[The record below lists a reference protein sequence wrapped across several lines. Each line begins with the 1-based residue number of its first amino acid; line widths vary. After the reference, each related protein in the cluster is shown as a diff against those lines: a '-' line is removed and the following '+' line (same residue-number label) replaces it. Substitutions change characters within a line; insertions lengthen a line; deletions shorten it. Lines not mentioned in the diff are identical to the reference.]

1 MFFTAY
7 TRAIQ
12 ALSTI
17 FLPIVCKVRRCGQV
31 GVNSV
36 NRAVERID
44 LEILLESVCST
55 PSPPWGGGI
64 VAAVSRLDSKPR
76 QIQLLPWLWLTA
88 WCPLPPCRVN
98 NYDFYVS

>member
-17 FLPIVCKVRRCGQV
+17 FLPIVCKIRRCGEV

-36 NRAVERID
+36 YRAVEKID

-55 PSPPWGGGI
+55 PGPPWGGGI
-64 VAAVSRLDSKPR
+64 VAAVSRLDSKP
-76 QIQLLPWLWLTA
+76 QPWLWLTA
-88 WCPLPPCRVN
+88 WCPLPPHRVDKYN
-98 NYDFYVS
+98 FYVS